1 MATTDYQ
8 SLITSASSYRGAG
21 LVNLAQLLRLGLLNS
36 IATTVAPS
44 MATDYQSLLSNTNV
58 AQYRSVGLCRE
69 GDLIE
74 LALLQIIAN
83 GVGTGGATTGAGS
96 PITNSVSGTNG
107 SFYLNTTDNT
117 LWVYNSVANPSTKWM
132 QLV

>member
-1 MATTDYQ
+1 MANTDYQ
-8 SLITSASSYRGAG
+8 SLLTSASSYRGAG
-21 LVNLAQLLRLGLLNS
+21 LVSLAQLLRLGLLKS
-36 IATTVAPS
+36 IAATVAPS

-83 GVGTGGATTGAGS
+83 GVVASAGTVAPTTG
-96 PITNSVSGTNG
+96 PVSGSNG
-107 SFYLNTTDNT
+107 SLYLNTTDNT
-117 LWVYNSVANPSTKWM
+117 LWVYNNVINPTTFWTM
-132 QLV
+132 LV